1 MRNKCPPGVLCIE
14 NMTLFFIIFIVFIV
28 IYFLFNILNKT
39 NMNVYNLET
48 SKTNCNNNF
57 NKNNQGLFP
66 KPSYSFSNVENDVLL
81 NPYEAPLRDNRIF
94 PDSGIEFQKKI
105 PINIQT
111 QSFDTNYR
119 QVGIL
124 TRHGGDKETILPL
137 MGRPLMT
144 NRDKWNFYALSDK
157 NNMIKLQI
165 SIANSGNYSSC
176 KGQTYKNCMGTN
188 GCNDLMN
195 GDLVKVDGY
204 NDLFKVTTYENDTPR
219 YIPYI

>member
-94 PDSGIEFQKKI
+94 PDSGISI
-105 PINIQT
+105 
-111 QSFDTNYR
+111 
-119 QVGIL
+119 VL
-124 TRHGGDKETILPL
+124 
-137 MGRPLMT
+137 
-144 NRDKWNFYALSDK
+144 
-157 NNMIKLQI
+157 I
-165 SIANSGNYSSC
+165 S
-176 KGQTYKNCMGTN
+176 
-188 GCNDLMN
+188 
-195 GDLVKVDGY
+195 V
-204 NDLFKVTTYENDTPR
+204 R
-219 YIPYI
+219 RR